1 MKNLFY
7 LFLLLFFTTSC
18 VSSKLYDDLRAE
30 NNALK
35 LENRGLMAQLD
46 SLSAGTNYSSEKLAK
61 QLSKTQAEKSKLQM
75 QLDALKNT
83 LAQVQASY
91 DSLEANSSKNLVQN
105 LAQNRD
111 LLKQLEEKEKQLA
124 KESERLTKLE
134 SDLALREKRIH
145 ELETVIAEKDAKM
158 ESLKTAISRAL
169 VDFQGK
175 GLTVE
180 NRNGKVYVS
189 MENKL
194 LFKSGSWEINEQ
206 GKKAVE
212 QLGTVLAQNPDIAVL
227 IEGHTDNVPYS
238 GNGNVTN
245 NWDLSTKRATT
256 IVSILSQNP
265 NIKKSNLTAAGRG
278 EFSPIAS
285 NDTPEGR
292 AQNRRIEVI
301 LTPKWDEIS
310 KLLLN

>member
-1 MKNLFY
+1 MKIPFY
-7 LFLLLFFTTSC
+7 IFLLIFTTSC
-18 VSSKLYDDLRAE
+18 VSSKLYDAVRSE

-46 SLSAGTNYSSEKLAK
+46 SLSKGSTINSEKLAA
-61 QLSKTQAEKSKLQM
+61 QLAKTQAEKSQLQM

-83 LAQVQASY
+83 LAELQTSY
-91 DSLEANSSKNLVQN
+91 DALEANSSKNLAQN
-105 LAQNRD
+105 LTQNRA

-124 KESERLTKLE
+124 KENERLTKLE
-134 SDLALREKRIH
+134 SDLALREQRIN
-145 ELETVIAEKDAKM
+145 ELESVIAAKDAKM
-158 ESLKTAISRAL
+158 ESLKTAISKAL
-169 VDFQGK
+169 VDFEGK

-194 LFKSGSWEINEQ
+194 LFKSGSWDINEQ

-212 QLGTVLAQNPDIAVL
+212 QLGKVLSQNPDIAVL

-238 GNGNVTN
+238 GNGNVQN

-265 NIKKSNLTAAGRG
+265 NVIKSNLTAAGRG

-301 LTPKWDEIS
+301 LSPKWDKIS
-310 KLLLN
+310 KLLSAD

>member
-1 MKNLFY
+1 MKIPFY
-7 LFLLLFFTTSC
+7 IFLLIFTTSC
-18 VSSKLYDDLRAE
+18 VSSKLYDAVRSE

-46 SLSAGTNYSSEKLAK
+46 SLSKGSTINSEKLAA
-61 QLSKTQAEKSKLQM
+61 QLAKTQAEKSQLQM

-83 LAQVQASY
+83 LAELQTSY
-91 DSLEANSSKNLVQN
+91 DALEANSSKNLAQN
-105 LAQNRD
+105 LTQNRA

-134 SDLALREKRIH
+134 SDLALREQRIN
-145 ELETVIAEKDAKM
+145 ELESVIAAKDAKM
-158 ESLKTAISRAL
+158 ESLKTAISKAL
-169 VDFQGK
+169 VDFEGK

-194 LFKSGSWEINEQ
+194 LFKSGSWDINEQ

-212 QLGTVLAQNPDIAVL
+212 QLGKVLSQNPDIAVL

-238 GNGNVTN
+238 GNGNVQN

-265 NIKKSNLTAAGRG
+265 NVIKSNLTAAGRG

-301 LTPKWDEIS
+301 LSPKWDKIS
-310 KLLLN
+310 KLLSAD

>member
-1 MKNLFY
+1 MKIPFY
-7 LFLLLFFTTSC
+7 IFLLIFTTSC
-18 VSSKLYDDLRAE
+18 VSSKLYDAVRSE

-46 SLSAGTNYSSEKLAK
+46 SLSKGSTINSEKLAA
-61 QLSKTQAEKSKLQM
+61 QLAKTQAEKSQLQM

-83 LAQVQASY
+83 LAELQTSY
-91 DSLEANSSKNLVQN
+91 DALEANSSKNLTQN
-105 LAQNRD
+105 LTQNRA

-134 SDLALREKRIH
+134 SDLALREQRIN
-145 ELETVIAEKDAKM
+145 ELESVIAAKDAKM
-158 ESLKTAISRAL
+158 ESLKTAISKAL
-169 VDFQGK
+169 VDFEGK

-194 LFKSGSWEINEQ
+194 LFKSGSWDINEQ

-212 QLGTVLAQNPDIAVL
+212 QLGKVLSQNPDIAVL

-238 GNGNVTN
+238 GNGNVQN

-265 NIKKSNLTAAGRG
+265 NVIKSNLTAAGRG

-301 LTPKWDEIS
+301 LSPKWDKIS
-310 KLLLN
+310 KLLSAD